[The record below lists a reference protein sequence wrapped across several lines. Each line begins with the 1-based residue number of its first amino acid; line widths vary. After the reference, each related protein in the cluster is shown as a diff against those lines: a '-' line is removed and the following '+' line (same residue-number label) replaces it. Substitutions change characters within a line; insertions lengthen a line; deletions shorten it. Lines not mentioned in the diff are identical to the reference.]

1 MSEDQNKP
9 NELESLKRRAT
20 ILGIPFSNNIGLDTL
35 RERVNAKLNEQK
47 DAPAQASALEQGDDA
62 PDMLDEEQTKEAVSE
77 KQEETAEEEL
87 IRIRAELAEAKRV
100 AAESEATLLRS
111 LNANPQQINPLAG
124 GDANV
129 PQPSKLTVRQQ
140 AIREA
145 MKLVRCRIT
154 NLDPKKK
161 DLQGEILAVGNRY
174 IGTVKKFIPYGDLTE
189 DGFHIPKVLYDELDS
204 RRFLHIQTK
213 RNKENGQI
221 EVKTSYAK
229 EFSLEVLPQL
239 SQEELNRLAAA
250 QSAASA
256 NS

>member
-20 ILGIPFSNNIGLDTL
+20 ILGIPFSNNIGLETL

-77 KQEETAEEEL
+77 KRDETAEEEL
-87 IRIRAELAEAKRV
+87 VRIGLSWPKPSV
-100 AAESEATLLRS
+100 SLPSEATLLRS

-145 MKLVRCRIT
+145 MKLIRCRIT
-154 NLDPKKK
+154 NLD
-161 DLQGEILAVGNRY
+161 Q
-174 IGTVKKFIPYGDLTE
+174 
-189 DGFHIPKVLYDELDS
+189 
-204 RRFLHIQTK
+204 RRRIFRARSSQWATA
-213 RNKENGQI
+213 
-221 EVKTSYAK
+221 TSG
-229 EFSLEVLPQL
+229 
-239 SQEELNRLAAA
+239 R
-250 QSAASA
+250 
-256 NS
+256 